1 MAAGRGCLRPLRRA
15 PRDGRRAGVAVAMVR
30 AFVLHTLGGP
40 APPAAAP
47 GPAAAPPPRC
57 RVLYARAYEAPGEG
71 APARQRLRRKEQ
83 LLAVARQVTSQCR
96 LLQAAAGRAASLAP
110 PQLPDEPVSLQAA
123 PGGLFRL
130 RPGDP
135 FSGPATVVWLAVLA
149 LGFALVCEPHEN
161 LLLAESTLRRLAR
174 RLLGAL
180 RLLGPGAEALLRAG
194 HAEALLDRL
203 LPHGQLLFLGEAA
216 AQALEREAPAK
227 ALR

>member
-1 MAAGRGCLRPLRRA
+1 MSPLCLLHDVGA
-15 PRDGRRAGVAVAMVR
+15 PSLGV
-30 AFVLHTLGGP
+30 GGSWCKHW
-40 APPAAAP
+40 APPSPVQGRAE
-47 GPAAAPPPRC
+47 GSGRNMPR
-57 RVLYARAYEAPGEG
+57 LP
-71 APARQRLRRKEQ
+71 
-83 LLAVARQVTSQCR
+83 
-96 LLQAAAGRAASLAP
+96 AAAGRAASPAP